1 MRKIVVII
9 GPGAGGSNAAASEFA
24 RSARKNGWANCRIA
38 LIAACLQATV
48 SSASALECPAA
59 QPLTRPGV
67 LKETRTQTDAL
78 SNLLASGDGENRI
91 MMTVADLR
99 ARYPGV
105 ENAELVNYLMAAE
118 CPIVTKLGG
127 LGEQEKR
134 ARLERFASNTAQI
147 VYQR

>member
-1 MRKIVVII
+1 
-9 GPGAGGSNAAASEFA
+9 
-24 RSARKNGWANCRIA
+24 
-38 LIAACLQATV
+38 
-48 SSASALECPAA
+48 
-59 QPLTRPGV
+59 
-67 LKETRTQTDAL
+67 
-78 SNLLASGDGENRI
+78 